1 MKKTEKVNT
10 ETGANVMECTQ
21 AQSSASSYKPK
32 ISVKTSR
39 ALHLGNVRLS
49 FRNISIRNTTN
60 TCIKIHKNIF
70 TILVLSS
77 FQNRWNG
84 ELVEFFGIQ
93 IVTENL
99 KEKFWLK

>member
-10 ETGANVMECTQ
+10 ETGANAMECKCGTLRPNLRTQ

-77 FQNRWNG
+77 CQNR
-84 ELVEFFGIQ
+84 
-93 IVTENL
+93 
-99 KEKFWLK
+99 